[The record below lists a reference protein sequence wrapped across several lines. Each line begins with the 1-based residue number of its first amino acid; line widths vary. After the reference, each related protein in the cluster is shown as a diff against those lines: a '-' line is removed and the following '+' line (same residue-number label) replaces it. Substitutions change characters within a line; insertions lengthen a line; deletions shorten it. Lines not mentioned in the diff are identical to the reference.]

1 MQTKR
6 QIHQL
11 LTSAGVVPNRKFG
24 QHFLVDLNL
33 LRLVVDSAQIG
44 PHDIVLEVGCGT
56 GSMTE
61 ALAERA
67 GRMVAV
73 ELDPTLAAIARSQ
86 LAQASNVVLV
96 QGDALSSKGS
106 FNPAV
111 IAAIEGSC
119 PIRNDASISKKP
131 SRLLLVSNLPYDVA
145 SAVIANLVNGP
156 LVADAMVVTVQK
168 EVAERMVAPPGSRDY
183 GSLSILLGATGD
195 IEILRI
201 LKPGVF
207 WPPPQV
213 DSAIVRFV
221 RMTRSGARSKTSRFW
236 ARWWGCSW
244 AIDARCSAPAPS
256 TRRRIWG
263 GAISGRGCSSSAEST
278 RRVDPR
284 NSRRPGTSSWQTC
297 AGAAWPSAQRQSET
311 TSIPPEKG
319 RYIRT
324 LWPL

>member
-6 QIHQL
+6 QIQQL

-33 LRLVVDSAQIG
+33 LKLVVDSAQIG
-44 PHDIVLEVGCGT
+44 PDDVVLEVGCGT

-67 GRMVAV
+67 GRVVAV

-96 QGDALSSKGS
+96 EGDALSSKGS

-111 IAAIEGSC
+111 IAAIEEGR
-119 PIRNDASISKKP
+119 PIRHDVSMSKKP

-168 EVAERMVAPPGSRDY
+168 EVAQRMAAAPGSRDY

-195 IEILRI
+195 VEILRI

-213 DSAIVRFV
+213 DSAIVRF
-221 RMTRSGARSKTSRFW
+221 ARNDRKRNAIEDIALLGEVVGLFMGHRRKMLRACAKHAPAHLGGRDLWTELFEQCDVEPTSRPEELSPDQYIKL
-236 ARWWGCSW
+236 ANLCLRRL
-244 AIDARCSAPAPS
+244 ANRRAP
-256 TRRRIWG
+256 I
-263 GAISGRGCSSSAEST
+263 
-278 RRVDPR
+278 
-284 NSRRPGTSSWQTC
+284 
-297 AGAAWPSAQRQSET
+297 
-311 TSIPPEKG
+311 
-319 RYIRT
+319 
-324 LWPL
+324 

>member
-6 QIHQL
+6 QIQQL

-33 LRLVVDSAQIG
+33 LKLIVDSAQFG
-44 PHDIVLEVGCGT
+44 PDDVVLEVGCGT

-67 GRMVAV
+67 GRVVAV
-73 ELDPTLAAIARSQ
+73 ELDPTLATIARSQ
-86 LAQASNVVLV
+86 LAQVSNVVLV

-111 IAAIEGSC
+111 IAAIEDFC
-119 PIRNDASISKKP
+119 PIRGSAPMSKKP

-168 EVAERMVAPPGSRDY
+168 EVAERMAAAPGSRDY

-195 IEILRI
+195 VEVLRI

-221 RMTRSGARSKTSRFW
+221 RNDQRRN
-236 ARWWGCSW
+236 
-244 AIDARCSAPAPS
+244 AIEDIVLLGEVVGLFMGHRRKMLRACAKHAPAHLGGRDSWTELFEQCGVAPTCRPEELS
-256 TRRRIWG
+256 PDQYVELANLCRQRLTDRR
-263 GAISGRGCSSSAEST
+263 A
-278 RRVDPR
+278 
-284 NSRRPGTSSWQTC
+284 
-297 AGAAWPSAQRQSET
+297 
-311 TSIPPEKG
+311 SI
-319 RYIRT
+319 
-324 LWPL
+324 

>member
-6 QIHQL
+6 QIQQL
-11 LTSAGVVPNRKFG
+11 LTSAGVVPNRRFG

-33 LRLVVDSAQIG
+33 LKLVVDSAQIG
-44 PHDIVLEVGCGT
+44 PDDVVLEVGCGT

-67 GRMVAV
+67 GRVVAV
-73 ELDPTLAAIARSQ
+73 ELDPTLATIAGSR

-111 IAAIEGSC
+111 IEAIESGR
-119 PIRNDASISKKP
+119 PIICNAPVSKKP
-131 SRLLLVSNLPYDVA
+131 PRLLLVSNLPYDVA

-168 EVAERMVAPPGSRDY
+168 EVAQRMAAAPGSRDY

-195 IEILRI
+195 VEVLRI

-221 RMTRSGARSKTSRFW
+221 RNDRKRNAIEDIALLGEVVGRFMGHRRKMLR
-236 ARWWGCSW
+236 AC
-244 AIDARCSAPAPS
+244 ATHAPAHLGGRDLWTELFEQCGVAPTHRPEELS
-256 TRRRIWG
+256 PARYVELANLCRRRL
-263 GAISGRGCSSSAEST
+263 T
-278 RRVDPR
+278 D
-284 NSRRPGTSSWQTC
+284 RPSPT
-297 AGAAWPSAQRQSET
+297 
-311 TSIPPEKG
+311 
-319 RYIRT
+319 
-324 LWPL
+324 

>member
-6 QIHQL
+6 QIQQL
-11 LTSAGVVPNRKFG
+11 LTSTGVVPNRKFG

-44 PHDIVLEVGCGT
+44 PDDVVLEVGCGT

-67 GRMVAV
+67 GRVVAV
-73 ELDPTLAAIARSQ
+73 ELDPTLATIARSQ
-86 LAQASNVVLV
+86 LAQAANVVLIE
-96 QGDALSSKGS
+96 GDALSSKGS

-111 IAAIEGSC
+111 IAAIEAAR
-119 PIRNDASISKKP
+119 PITTCASISKAR

-168 EVAERMVAPPGSRDY
+168 EVAERMAAAPGSRDY

-195 IEILRI
+195 VEILRI

-213 DSAIVRFV
+213 DSAIVRF
-221 RMTRSGARSKTSRFW
+221 ARNDQKRN
-236 ARWWGCSW
+236 
-244 AIDARCSAPAPS
+244 AIEDIALLGEVVGLFMGHRRKMLRACAKHAPAHLGGRDLWTRLFEQCGVDPTCRPEELS
-256 TRRRIWG
+256 PDQYIKLANLCRRRLPN
-263 GAISGRGCSSSAEST
+263 
-278 RRVDPR
+278 RRAP
-284 NSRRPGTSSWQTC
+284 
-297 AGAAWPSAQRQSET
+297 
-311 TSIPPEKG
+311 I
-319 RYIRT
+319 
-324 LWPL
+324 